1 MKPKE
6 KQKYTLKDIKV
17 NDHLYYCKKYFAY
30 IMSTEYMYMRLK
42 RKKKTCTHTHTMCG
56 ASATAPSQF
65 SNQFDTIS
73 IP

>member
-42 RKKKTCTHTHTMCG
+42 RKKNMYTHTHNVWCECDG
-56 ASATAPSQF
+56 
-65 SNQFDTIS
+65 TIS
-73 IP
+73 ILKPI